1 MAYPTAVLLLLQD
14 PLDYK
19 YYKSCVHCHDIDSST
34 YLPFNWNIV
43 MVNLVN
49 QNRKN
54 QPLVIALKTGRG
66 IYQLER
72 LMDASVRRIFDL
84 F

>member
-1 MAYPTAVLLLLQD
+1 MCFLIRKPYHCGRMVLLLLQD

-19 YYKSCVHCHDIDSST
+19 YYKSCVHFNKVYYCHNIGSST

-43 MVNLVN
+43 VVNLVN

-54 QPLVIALKTGRG
+54 
-66 IYQLER
+66 
-72 LMDASVRRIFDL
+72 
-84 F
+84 